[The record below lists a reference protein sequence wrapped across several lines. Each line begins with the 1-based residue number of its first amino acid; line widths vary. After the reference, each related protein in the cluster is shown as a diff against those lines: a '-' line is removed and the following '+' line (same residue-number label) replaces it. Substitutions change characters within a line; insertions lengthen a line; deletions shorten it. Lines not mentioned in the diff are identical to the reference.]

1 MGKTAQFSLN
11 FEGKRQSSKGVGWR
25 GGQSAVEAL
34 EFYSEAGF
42 MPWLN
47 HLELCNFGHSLTAL
61 CLSFLSSVEG
71 DNIIYSKG

>member
-1 MGKTAQFSLN
+1 M
-11 FEGKRQSSKGVGWR
+11 
-25 GGQSAVEAL
+25 EAL